1 MHDHYIASHLALGAA
16 RLEMSSAR
24 PDAPVV
30 TPRSGLGLGR
40 TLRTRAA
47 SALHRVASALE
58 PVERPD
64 RRLGAR
70 VEPSAAC
77 R

>member
-1 MHDHYIASHLALGAA
+1 MHDHYTASHLALGAA
-16 RLEMSSAR
+16 RREMTSAL

-30 TPRSGLGLGR
+30 TPRSGGLGR
-40 TLRTRAA
+40 SLRTRAA
-47 SALHRVASALE
+47 SALRRAASALE

-70 VEPSAAC
+70 VEASAAC